1 MKRTR
6 EDNDVNTPKGG
17 TNKASKPTISRY
29 QLLTALREQRM
40 PSKRAATALGTYLIG
55 EHTNAPPLA
64 NSVMVKFLVQVCPR
78 FPLDVLVANKSEILD
93 FPSL

>member
-40 PSKRAATALGTYLIG
+40 PSKRAATVGSRAGDAVAACKQWQRRASQHKRLHSGLGLVMTSADTIVIDSAAYYL
-55 EHTNAPPLA
+55 P
-64 NSVMVKFLVQVCPR
+64 
-78 FPLDVLVANKSEILD
+78 
-93 FPSL
+93 